1 MGLAGVGTFR
11 TSGAGGVG
19 ATVGG
24 VGSEG
29 TTVGGADA

>member
-19 ATVGG
+19 ATVEG

-29 TTVGGADA
+29 AVVVGADT